1 MKEVSKKLG
10 ENKIYE
16 LNDILLNFSYFYDYT
31 FENDYDYEQLK
42 QNHNYLTVEI
52 LYPTHVYEDMTEFEN
67 KYGKLLFIAK
77 NQEPYDCIKTSNPTI
92 SLEDEDYIK
101 ANDIKFPAKYYLEIT
116 KESYNYKLVLKF
128 DNQHYLISNKDLF
141 HETIEQLLNG
151 EVVNETDV
159 VEANEIYLRRI
170 VEEIKNNKLNERQK
184 LKIVM
189 SINEIIKQQQMINI
203 NTVVSEITSFYT
215 RYYNEFPRKI
225 SQGIDIELFKIYINE
240 LPLIPKTA
248 TKKEITNV
256 ITKYVS
262 DFFLQ

>member
-16 LNDILLNFSYFYDYT
+16 LNDILLNFSYFYNYT
-31 FENDYDYEQLK
+31 FENNFDYDELK

-52 LYPTHVYEDMTEFEN
+52 LYPTHVYENMTEFEN

-77 NQEPYDCIKTSNPTI
+77 NQEPYDCIKTSEPII
-92 SLEDEDYIK
+92 SQKDEEYIK
-101 ANDIKFPAKYYLEIT
+101 NNNIEFPAKYYLEIT

-128 DNQHYLISNKDLF
+128 DNKHYLISNVDLF
-141 HETIEQLLNG
+141 HETIQQLLNG

-184 LKIVM
+184 LKIVT
-189 SINEIIKQQQMINI
+189 SINEIIKQQSIINI
-203 NTVVSEITSFYT
+203 NTVVSEIISFYS

-225 SQGIDIELFKIYINE
+225 SQGIDVELFKIYINE
-240 LPLIPKTA
+240 LPLIPKST
-248 TKKEITNV
+248 TKKEIINIV
-256 ITKYVS
+256 TKYVS
-262 DFFLQ
+262 SFFLQ